1 MPVTDY
7 QLKSFDGL
15 DLYAVQWPSNE
26 RPEAV
31 VAFVHG
37 YGDHSRRYDEWFRK
51 LTKRNIAVLAID
63 YRGHG
68 RSQGRRGVIRR
79 FDDLLKDVTL
89 LHEKAKLLFPRIPVV
104 LYGHSLGAT
113 IVLSYLLK
121 STRLPELAIASS
133 PWLKLNKPPGKL
145 FSTIIKAGNIVA
157 PFLTFK
163 TGLRSSDFSTVD
175 GSCQKREKDKFVHN
189 RISSRFFSEVVKE
202 AQWIMTHF
210 TEIETPLLLMQGRDD
225 LIMDATATRKL
236 YDGSPGQI
244 NYREWEYAGHQLH
257 NSERS
262 IEVMDFMANW
272 IKKGI

>member
-1 MPVTDY
+1 MPITEY
-7 QLKSFDGL
+7 QWKSFDGL
-15 DLYAVQWPSNE
+15 DLYALLWPSNE

-31 VAFVHG
+31 IAFVHG
-37 YGDHSRRYDEWFRK
+37 HGDHSRRYDEWFPK
-51 LTKRNIAVLAID
+51 LTSRNIAVLAVD

-68 RSQGRRGVIRR
+68 RSQGQRGVIRR
-79 FDDLLKDVTL
+79 FEDLLKDVAL
-89 LHEKAKLLFPRIPVV
+89 LHEKAKTLFPGIPVV

-121 STRLPELAIASS
+121 SSNLPDLAIASS
-133 PWLKLNKPPGKL
+133 PWLQLIKPPGKL
-145 FSTIIKAGNIVA
+145 FSTIIKTGNLVT

-163 TGLRSSDFSTVD
+163 TGLRSSDFSTLE
-175 GSCQKREKDKFVHN
+175 GFCEKRVKDEFVHN
-189 RISSRFFSEVVKE
+189 RISSRLFSEAEKE
-202 AQWIMTHF
+202 AQWIMAHF

-225 LIMDATATRKL
+225 MIMDATATRKL

-262 IEVMDFMANW
+262 SEVMDFMIDW
-272 IKKGI
+272 IKEGI